1 METKKKVTDLPSGS
15 LVEIYIEL
23 RDRRAKRKAEYE
35 NADAA
40 DKGKQE
46 KLEGILLS
54 RFNAEGITAI
64 NAPSGTAYTSTR
76 TSARVAD
83 KDVFLT
89 WIKETENW
97 GFLDIKAN
105 KTNVAQYRSEQEILP
120 PGLNWTEEL
129 TVNVR
134 RS

>member
-46 KLEGILLS
+46 KLENLVN
-54 RFNAEGITAI
+54 RF
-64 NAPSGTAYTSTR
+64 
-76 TSARVAD
+76 V
-83 KDVFLT
+83 
-89 WIKETENW
+89 
-97 GFLDIKAN
+97 
-105 KTNVAQYRSEQEILP
+105 
-120 PGLNWTEEL
+120 
-129 TVNVR
+129 
-134 RS
+134 